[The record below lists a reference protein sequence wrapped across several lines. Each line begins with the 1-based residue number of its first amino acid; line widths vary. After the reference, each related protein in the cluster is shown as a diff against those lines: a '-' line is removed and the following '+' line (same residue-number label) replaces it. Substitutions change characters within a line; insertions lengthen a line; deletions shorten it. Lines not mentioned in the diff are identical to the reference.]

1 MKEYL
6 YIFHY
11 LNETQSRDQKKK
23 KTASHH
29 LSMQQIKFIT
39 SFSSLKT

>member
-1 MKEYL
+1 MREYL

-11 LNETQSRDQKKK
+11 LNETQSRDQKKKK

-39 SFSSLKT
+39 SFSS